1 MSCDVFSAAA
11 LGLCASLLGFP
22 VAVDGD
28 TIKMNGTA
36 LRIYGL
42 DAEELSE
49 TNGPRA
55 KDGMIAILKNTS
67 YVKCHLTGETSYNR
81 QIAVC
86 YNDKGQDIAMLM
98 VRDGYA
104 LDCARYSGGRYRE
117 FEPFNIRNTLTQ
129 KPYCKKDRR

>member
-1 MSCDVFSAAA
+1 MSCDVFSATA

-28 TIKMNGTA
+28 TLKINGTA
-36 LRIYGL
+36 VRLYGI
-42 DAEELSE
+42 DAEELTE
-49 TNGPRA
+49 LGGFRA
-55 KDGMIAILKNTS
+55 KDGLSAIFRNTT
-67 YVKCHLTGETSYNR
+67 YVKCHLTGQTSYNR

-86 YNDKGQDIAMLM
+86 YTDRGQDIGMLM

-117 FEPFNIRNTLTQ
+117 FEPANIRSTLTQ

>member
-28 TIKMNGTA
+28 TIKLNGTA

-42 DAEELSE
+42 DAEELTE
-49 TNGPRA
+49 PNGFRA
-55 KDGMIAILKNTS
+55 RDGMTAILRNTT
-67 YVKCHLTGETSYNR
+67 YVKCYLTGQTSYNR
-81 QIAVC
+81 QISVC
-86 YNDKGQDIAMLM
+86 YNDKGQDLAMLM

-104 LDCARYSGGRYRE
+104 LDCTRYSGGRYRE
-117 FEPFNIRNTLTQ
+117 YEPVNIRNTLTQ
-129 KPYCKKDRR
+129 KPYCRRK

>member
-22 VAVDGD
+22 VAIDGD
-28 TIKMNGTA
+28 TIKLNGTA

-42 DAEELSE
+42 DAEELTE
-49 TNGPRA
+49 PNGFRA
-55 KDGMIAILKNTS
+55 KDWMTAILRNTT
-67 YVKCHLTGETSYNR
+67 YVKCYLTGQTSYNR
-81 QIAVC
+81 QISVC
-86 YNDKGQDIAMLM
+86 YNDKGQDLAMLM

-117 FEPFNIRNTLTQ
+117 YEPVNIRNTLTQ
-129 KPYCKKDRR
+129 KPYCRKDRR